1 VAIPLARSSSAG
13 DTGQREWGAGRR
25 QAHGPAAGA
34 RGGGGRG
41 LGERAGATASS
52 APSLARWRRSWHTAA
67 SRRRGERERAASA
80 REKWKSKRPWRRYL
94 EISYLRR
101 LRCQLSDITLSPTA
115 SYTAVGDK
123 QYFRA
128 LVVAVGC
135 LLVYCSGEHL
145 TIN

>member
-1 VAIPLARSSSAG
+1 VVVVAIPLARSSSAG

-67 SRRRGERERAASA
+67 SRRRGEREREQRARERNENRNGPGAVTLKSVISDGYAASC
-80 REKWKSKRPWRRYL
+80 R
-94 EISYLRR
+94 
-101 LRCQLSDITLSPTA
+101 T
-115 SYTAVGDK
+115 
-123 QYFRA
+123 
-128 LVVAVGC
+128 
-135 LLVYCSGEHL
+135 
-145 TIN
+145 